1 MEKIKD
7 KKYYLKQ
14 ILFELIVLGCTYVG
28 LPIPCIPYIFFIG
41 LVSSVTIMR
50 VAIGWLV
57 LFVLYVLFAIL
68 YHKNEK
74 YRIPFSI
81 ISTIPFATL
90 IILCRGIFAENFNNI
105 IPLSL
110 FSLRILIFLTHTI
123 ALILTINK
131 SKALVIFNAIFGSLL
146 VICSFN
152 PIEILYGI
160 ILLMKT
166 NNYSKLIEDDEES
179 EEVN

>member
-14 ILFELIVLGCTYVG
+14 ILFELIVLGCTYIW
-28 LPIPCIPYIFFIG
+28 LPIPFIFFIG
-41 LVSSVTIMR
+41 LVSSETIMR
-50 VAIGWLV
+50 VAIGLLV
-57 LFVLYVLFAIL
+57 SFALYVLFAIL
-68 YHKNEK
+68 NHKNEK

-81 ISTIPFATL
+81 ISVIPFVIL
-90 IILCRGIFAENFNNI
+90 IILCGGIFAENFSSI
-105 IPLSL
+105 I
-110 FSLRILIFLTHTI
+110 FILRILIFLTYTI

-131 SKALVIFNAIFGSLL
+131 SKALVTFNAIFGSIL

-160 ILLMKT
+160 TLLMKT

>member
-14 ILFELIVLGCTYVG
+14 ILFELIVLGCTYIW
-28 LPIPCIPYIFFIG
+28 LPIPFIFFIG
-41 LVSSVTIMR
+41 LVSSETIMR
-50 VAIGWLV
+50 VAIGLLV
-57 LFVLYVLFAIL
+57 SFALYVLFAIL
-68 YHKNEK
+68 NHKNEK

-81 ISTIPFATL
+81 ISVIPFVIL
-90 IILCRGIFAENFNNI
+90 IILCGNLSSIIFI
-105 IPLSL
+105 
-110 FSLRILIFLTHTI
+110 LRILIFLTYTI

-131 SKALVIFNAIFGSLL
+131 SKALVTFNAIFGSIL

-160 ILLMKT
+160 TLLMKT

>member
-14 ILFELIVLGCTYVG
+14 ILFELIVLGCTYIW
-28 LPIPCIPYIFFIG
+28 LPIPFIFFIG
-41 LVSSVTIMR
+41 LVSSETIMR
-50 VAIGWLV
+50 VAIGLLV
-57 LFVLYVLFAIL
+57 SFALYVLFAIL
-68 YHKNEK
+68 NHKNEK

-81 ISTIPFATL
+81 ISVIPFVIL
-90 IILCRGIFAENFNNI
+90 IILCGNLSSIIFI
-105 IPLSL
+105 
-110 FSLRILIFLTHTI
+110 LRILIFLTYTI

-131 SKALVIFNAIFGSLL
+131 SKALVTFNAIFGSIL

-160 ILLMKT
+160 TLLMKT
-166 NNYSKLIEDDEES
+166 NNYSKLIEDDEKS

>member
-14 ILFELIVLGCTYVG
+14 ILFELIALGCTYIW
-28 LPIPCIPYIFFIG
+28 LPIPFIFFIG
-41 LVSSVTIMR
+41 LVSSETIMR
-50 VAIGWLV
+50 VAIGLLV
-57 LFVLYVLFAIL
+57 SFALYVLFAIL
-68 YHKNEK
+68 NHKNEK

-81 ISTIPFATL
+81 ISVIPFVIL
-90 IILCRGIFAENFNNI
+90 IILCGNLSSIIFI
-105 IPLSL
+105 
-110 FSLRILIFLTHTI
+110 LRILIFLTYTI

-131 SKALVIFNAIFGSLL
+131 SKALVTFNAIFGSIL

-160 ILLMKT
+160 TLLMKT